1 MYWKWNTVLVVL
13 IGLLIGCSDSAT
25 KPSEKPREKPV
36 ICTVNYPLAYF
47 ARRIGGDLVEVV
59 FPAPSEGDPAFWQPD
74 SQAVATFQQA
84 DVILLN
90 GAGYAKWAAQVSLP
104 TSKCVDTSAAFSDK
118 LIPIQSDTTHSHGP
132 TGKHRHGNLA
142 FTTWLDFSQATL
154 QAQAIKEALVK
165 LSPKNKATFENHF
178 NALQAELLELDTQM
192 LAMGKTLT
200 AMPLI
205 VSHPVY
211 PYWAR
216 RYGLR
221 IRAVHWE
228 PEEMPTEEMWAK
240 LKTMRNAL
248 PAQWMIWEGTPAV
261 SIANKLKQRE
271 MGSVTFDPCGN
282 TPDSGDFF
290 TVMQNNIKAIRS
302 LK

>member
-13 IGLLIGCSDSAT
+13 IGFLIGCSDPAT
-25 KPSEKPREKPV
+25 RPSEKPREKPV

-74 SQAVATFQQA
+74 AQAVATFQQA

-104 TSKCVDTSAAFSDK
+104 TSKCVDTSAAFADE
-118 LIPIQSDTTHSHGP
+118 LIPIQSDTTHRHGP
-132 TGKHRHGNLA
+132 AGKHRHGDLA

-154 QAQAIKEALVK
+154 QARAIKEALVK
-165 LSPKNKATFENHF
+165 LSPKNKAAFESRF
-178 NALQAELLELDTQM
+178 EALQVELLELDTQM
-192 LAMGKTLT
+192 LAMGKSLT
-200 AMPLI
+200 GTPLI

-211 PYWAR
+211 QYWAR

-228 PEEMPTEEMWAK
+228 PEEMPTEAMWTE
-240 LKTMRNAL
+240 LKAMRNGF
-248 PAQWMIWEGTPAV
+248 PAQWMIWEGKPAV
-261 SIANKLKQRE
+261 GITDKLKQRK
-271 MGSVTFDPCGN
+271 MSSVTFDPCGN
-282 TPDSGDFF
+282 RPDSGDFF
-290 TVMQNNIKAIRS
+290 TVMEKNIKAIKS
-302 LK
+302 LE